1 MDTVGSI
8 MTHDVQI
15 SNKEEKIFN
24 IARMMYGRKIGSVV
38 VTEGRKPVGII
49 TERDLAYKVVAN
61 NIQPKVATAHD
72 IMTSPLISV
81 KPQDNIY
88 FAYKIMNDKGIKK
101 LTVVD
106 DNGNL
111 IGLITQTDM
120 INFFNKQRKEF
131 IISAVKGKPTGSYA
145 LEG

>member
-1 MDTVGSI
+1 MDLVRDI
-8 MTHDVQI
+8 MTYKVQI
-15 SNKEEKIFN
+15 SNKQESIFN

-38 VTEGRKPVGII
+38 VVEGPKPIGII

-61 NIQPKVATAHD
+61 NIQPKVATAKD
-72 IMTSPLISV
+72 IMTSPLISIR
-81 KPQDNIY
+81 PGDNIY
-88 FAYKIMNDKGIKK
+88 YAYKIMNDKGIKK

-106 DNGNL
+106 ENGNL
-111 IGLITQTDM
+111 VGILTQTDM

>member
-61 NIQPKVATAHD
+61 NIQPKVATAHVILRFD
-72 IMTSPLISV
+72 
-81 KPQDNIY
+81 
-88 FAYKIMNDKGIKK
+88 
-101 LTVVD
+101 
-106 DNGNL
+106 
-111 IGLITQTDM
+111 
-120 INFFNKQRKEF
+120 
-131 IISAVKGKPTGSYA
+131 
-145 LEG
+145 